1 MNKQALLSQVLFVV
15 FSGKL
20 GGFLNPNLYSIH
32 LPIPPLLTP
41 SLPLFNNNLYYAKES
56 IQGTLTPLPISFI
69 IATLGHCNRYLP
81 AKRTITLK
89 FLSTLPTN
97 ILLVIMTAKL

>member
-1 MNKQALLSQVLFVV
+1 MSQVLFVV

-20 GGFLNPNLYSIH
+20 GDFLNQTLYSIH

-41 SLPLFNNNLYYAKES
+41 SLPLFNNLYYAKES

-81 AKRTITLK
+81 AETTVTLK

-97 ILLVIMTAKL
+97 ILLVIMTDKL